1 MAGLTINQ
9 KKFCD
14 EYLKSGNATRSYQK
28 AGYKVN
34 DNVASANATRL
45 LGNASVKEYIEK
57 QQAKVQNKN
66 ILTIAEIQED
76 LTQIAKMETERT
88 KDRLKAYE
96 LLTRMQGGFLD
107 KSEIKA
113 SITDYESKLKEVQD
127 KSEF

>member
-1 MAGLTINQ
+1 MVGLTVRQ

-14 EYLKSGNATRSYQK
+14 EYLKSGNATQSYIK
-28 AGYKVN
+28 AGYKVKE
-34 DNVASANATRL
+34 DVAKVNASRL
-45 LGNASVKEYIEK
+45 LTNANIKEYIEK

-76 LTQIAKMETERT
+76 LTQIAKMSTERT